1 MEPEKL
7 VVVGVT
13 LVVVV
18 VGMMVG
24 VSFLTF
30 PADNDGGHIQ
40 LTRTTEDTDLLE
52 LALEVPD
59 SWTFEMSD
67 GTSITL
73 ADLEGQ
79 VVLIDL
85 MATWCTT
92 CITQNGYLETV
103 KAGLGGLGVIISLTV
118 DTSETVSMMDDY
130 KTSKS
135 LSWAHGVDDTLFMN
149 YFSISSVPSMV
160 LIDGDGFF
168 RYFHI
173 GLWSAASISDT
184 IGLIT

>member
-18 VGMMVG
+18 VGMVVG
-24 VSFLTF
+24 VSFLTY
-30 PADNDGGHIQ
+30 PTDNDGGHNQ
-40 LTRTTEDTDLLE
+40 LTRTTQNTDLLE
-52 LALEVPD
+52 LQLKVPD
-59 SWTFEMSD
+59 SWTFAMSD
-67 GTSITL
+67 GSSITL

-79 VVLIDL
+79 VILIDL

-92 CITQNGYLETV
+92 CTTQNDYLETV
-103 KAGLGGLGVIISLTV
+103 NEGLGSLGVIISLTV
-118 DTSETVSMMDDY
+118 DTSETVSMMEDY
-130 KTSKS
+130 KTSKD
-135 LSWAHGVDDTLFMN
+135 LPWAHGVDDTLFMN
-149 YFSISSVPSMV
+149 YFSVSSVPTMV

-173 GLWSAASISDT
+173 GLWTAASISDKMAS
-184 IGLIT
+184 IA